1 MPPSP
6 TRRRHSSARR
16 LFQKQQDDLFARA
29 NSLAVLCMLDNPDN
43 EPEDHE
49 MTLGLLNAALSYVRQ
64 ANEPRTEPTTEEIRA
79 NRQPPFVWDNA
90 EAWLKVQHEAD
101 VIGDFRFQK
110 EGLLKLRQNLN
121 LPEQVRTKDGCVHDG
136 LFALLVLLRRLSH
149 AGPTRLL
156 CREFGLARKR
166 LNDLFNTMIDLVFEA
181 HGHLLTDITMFR
193 PHFERYAAAIHSRG
207 SPLKSCVGFV
217 DGNCFNIAK
226 PKRWER
232 STFNGSKR
240 RHCLKF
246 QGVTLANG
254 LFGEFMGPYAGTMH
268 DSTMMGRS
276 RLLRRLRECCGWPGA
291 PDHYCLYGDPAY
303 RRSNHLA
310 RPYKAKSE
318 MFAVGNVR
326 RDQTPKGI
334 EISCGQTLPG
344 RRLFDE
350 LSHLLAWFERESI
363 LWMSKP

>member
-121 LPEQVRTKDGCVHDG
+121 LP
-136 LFALLVLLRRLSH
+136 
-149 AGPTRLL
+149 AG
-156 CREFGLARKR
+156 A
-166 LNDLFNTMIDLVFEA
+166 DQ
-181 HGHLLTDITMFR
+181 
-193 PHFERYAAAIHSRG
+193 
-207 SPLKSCVGFV
+207 
-217 DGNCFNIAK
+217 
-226 PKRWER
+226 RW
-232 STFNGSKR
+232 
-240 RHCLKF
+240 L
-246 QGVTLANG
+246 
-254 LFGEFMGPYAGTMH
+254 
-268 DSTMMGRS
+268 RS
-276 RLLRRLRECCGWPGA
+276 RWPLRTACAASTAVARRS
-291 PDHYCLYGDPAY
+291 DPA
-303 RRSNHLA
+303 
-310 RPYKAKSE
+310 
-318 MFAVGNVR
+318 AV
-326 RDQTPKGI
+326 P
-334 EISCGQTLPG
+334 
-344 RRLFDE
+344 
-350 LSHLLAWFERESI
+350 
-363 LWMSKP
+363 